1 MAITSAP
8 ARESATG
15 AVKEEAPFA
24 QSTTTFRPESETS
37 MVESKC
43 SIYLLTN

>member
-15 AVKEEAPFA
+15 AVKDEAPFA
-24 QSTTTFRPESETS
+24 QSTTTFRPASETS

-43 SIYLLTN
+43 SM